1 VNYRDISFN
10 CILYSLRKYCYISN
24 KYNPSRVY
32 VKNSW
37 SLVKYIIKVENL
49 EVGISSSSE
58 KRLSGGF
65 IKEIIIFGW
74 ISKEYNTQDQFM
86 LEMWM

>member
-1 VNYRDISFN
+1 
-10 CILYSLRKYCYISN
+10 
-24 KYNPSRVY
+24 
-32 VKNSW
+32 
-37 SLVKYIIKVENL
+37 VKYIIIVENL

-74 ISKEYNTQDQFM
+74 ISKEYNTQDQFV